1 VGPGVSYEELYRRS
15 YGRLVGQLVLVTGDL
30 DAAQDVVQEAMYR
43 AWSRWDTVG
52 SLEDPTGWIR
62 RVAFN
67 EATTRWRKL
76 RRMVT
81 ARDHDLVGIAAVEV
95 SPQDLDLL
103 AALRRLPMRQRE
115 ALVLFYLIGLP
126 LDEVAGE
133 MRIRLGTAK
142 SFVSRGRG
150 ALRQAMTE
158 STERGEVRATH

>member
-1 VGPGVSYEELYRRS
+1 MGPKVSYEELYRRS

-43 AWSRWDTVG
+43 AWVRWDSVA
-52 SLEDPTGWIR
+52 SLDDPTGWIR

-81 ARDHDLVGIAAVEV
+81 ARDHDLSRIVAVEV
-95 SPQDLDLL
+95 PPQDLDLL
-103 AALRRLPMRQRE
+103 EALRRLPMRQRE

-126 LDEVAGE
+126 LDEVAAE

-142 SFVSRGRG
+142 SFVSRGRD
-150 ALRQAMTE
+150 ALRKALTE
-158 STERGEVRATH
+158 STERGEAHATH